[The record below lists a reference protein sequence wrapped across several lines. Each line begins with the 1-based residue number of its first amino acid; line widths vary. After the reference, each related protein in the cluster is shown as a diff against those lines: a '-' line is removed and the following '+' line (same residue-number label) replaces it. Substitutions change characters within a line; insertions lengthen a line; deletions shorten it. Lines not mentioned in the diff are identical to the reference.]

1 MPYMLTYL
9 FSQIARLRSH
19 RQHLEHEYNTI
30 AKLARRAV
38 NELAIADV
46 DLKVA
51 EMRRATT
58 SAHLEK
64 ARAGMLGIDF
74 V

>member
-1 MPYMLTYL
+1 ME
-9 FSQIARLRSH
+9 Q
-19 RQHLEHEYNTI
+19 EYNTI

-38 NELAIADV
+38 NELTITDV

-58 SAHLEK
+58 SSHLEK

-74 V
+74 AEQV